1 MGAAIAR
8 HPELRRLSFT
18 GSVPT
23 ALRIA
28 AGAAESGVIKTVT
41 YELGGKNPMIV
52 FPDADLE
59 QAAAAAVR
67 GMNFTRVQGQS
78 CGSTSRLFLHDAI
91 HDEVLERVREIAG
104 AIVVGDPL
112 DPAIEMGALIST
124 DSRDRCLGII
134 ARAQDEGASLVLGGR
149 SAAVSGLD
157 GGAFLEPTIL
167 RGSHHDSDLAQNE
180 IFGPVLS
187 VHRWSD
193 RDEVVRQAND
203 VRYGLTGAIWTSD
216 VSEAIRT
223 AEELETGFIWI
234 NDVETRYPA
243 VPFGGWKDSGSGLEH
258 GIEELLSF
266 TRTKAVNLRFK

>member
-1 MGAAIAR
+1 VRSAFGFQGQKCSACS
-8 HPELRRLSFT
+8 RL
-18 GSVPT
+18 
-23 ALRIA
+23 
-28 AGAAESGVIKTVT
+28 
-41 YELGGKNPMIV
+41 IV
-52 FPDADLE
+52 FSS
-59 QAAAAAVR
+59 V
-67 GMNFTRVQGQS
+67 
-78 CGSTSRLFLHDAI
+78 
-91 HDEVLERVREIAG
+91 HDELLERVVDIASQLAVGPASENHAVGPVISAAQHRAVLSEIDRGREEA
-104 AIVVGDPL
+104 
-112 DPAIEMGALIST
+112 T
-124 DSRDRCLGII
+124 
-134 ARAQDEGASLVLGGR
+134 LVMGGR
-149 SAAVSGLD
+149 PIDRD
-157 GGAFLEPTIL
+157 GGFYIEPTIFDGVDPL
-167 RGSHHDSDLAQNE
+167 GRLAQHE